1 MKEKTLIAVMFG
13 LLAGI
18 ALAQSGG
25 LSAQDRNAPECEET
39 MTIFQD
45 VSRVGRKDRAA
56 SNMTRWHSEVALER
70 WKFAD
75 MEVHIENGDIEGF
88 YLSYTR
94 ASPHIA

>member
-1 MKEKTLIAVMFG
+1 MKERALIAVIFG
-13 LLAGI
+13 LLAGM
-18 ALAQSGG
+18 ALARSGD

-56 SNMTRWHSEVALER
+56 GNMTRRHSEVAPER

-75 MEVHIENGDIEGF
+75 MEVYVENGDLEGF

-94 ASPHIA
+94 DVACT